1 MGMKADALILSL
13 ATVCLAACQT
23 QKRVT
28 TDESMLAS
36 NAQTVRHDFQN
47 DERLDTWR
55 TLCLDMDSF
64 EVTVP
69 ISHLPLVWDVAD
81 TVNLETTACQ
91 DTDTRPACAVIRAR
105 RVRVATASCATH
117 EAATHE
123 QHVDSLKQ
131 LEAATSERQN
141 EVDQVAVSKPPDL
154 AWTIPIVIL
163 IIVSAYL
170 FHKRYN

>member
-1 MGMKADALILSL
+1 MQHSGWWSD
-13 ATVCLAACQT
+13 T
-23 QKRVT
+23 QVQ
-28 TDESMLAS
+28 L
-36 NAQTVRHDFQN
+36 
-47 DERLDTWR
+47 
-55 TLCLDMDSF
+55 DSF
-64 EVTVP
+64 EILVPLDHVIDINNKVDTLAPGRTVY
-69 ISHLPLVWDVAD
+69 SD
-81 TVNLETTACQ
+81 Q
-91 DTDTRPACAVIRAR
+91 DTRPACAVIRAR
-105 RVRVATASCATH
+105 RVRVASASCATH

-170 FHKRYN
+170 FHKRYIK

>member
-1 MGMKADALILSL
+1 MISGNVQS
-13 ATVCLAACQT
+13 
-23 QKRVT
+23 
-28 TDESMLAS
+28 
-36 NAQTVRHDFQN
+36 VRHDYQS
-47 DERLDTWR
+47 DERLDIWR
-55 TLCLDMDSF
+55 TLCLDLDSV
-64 EVTVP
+64 EVMVP

-81 TVNLETTACQ
+81 TANLETTACQ